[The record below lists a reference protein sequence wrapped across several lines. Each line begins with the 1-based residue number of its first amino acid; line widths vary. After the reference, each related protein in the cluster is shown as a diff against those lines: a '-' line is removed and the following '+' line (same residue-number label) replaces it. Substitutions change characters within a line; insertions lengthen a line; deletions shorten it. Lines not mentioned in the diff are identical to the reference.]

1 MSQSPSSKR
10 HKGTSTEQIHQIETG
25 KSVIVVGR
33 GRLRVSHGTVL
44 VHGYSLHGPRGTLD
58 LACDAHFPICI
69 SSQDHQDAQVPYV
82 AAGYATISLND
93 DEAVAESVAD
103 AGSSLRI
110 VDVHDATAFHPQE
123 WKDVAYT
130 MASSISDAMAAGMIG
145 HPPVICVCGGKNTGK
160 SSFCRYLVNMLLNY
174 NSSVDYLDMDC
185 GQTEFTP
192 PGLVSL
198 CEIRQPLV
206 GPPYYDRRESIAS
219 KISHFIGD
227 TSPSSDPD
235 AYVKCILNLYM
246 TSQKRSRMAATM
258 RPLVINTY
266 GWIQGLGLDVLGAC
280 FDRME
285 VTHAVRIQS
294 DKERNNV
301 SEGFFAAKEGA
312 GFAPLQYTIPALSS
326 AAPSTAAARQVHQD
340 ILATQAVTGRH
351 SSTYSAV
358 ERRNMQWNNFAMQ
371 CCPASTDAATKWT
384 SNHSQQRDCPAADIG
399 TRLASQPP
407 YVVPLD
413 SLEISCTHGIIQKD
427 NIMRV
432 LNGSVVGLCIQNSKK
447 KQTVME
453 ECVGLGIVRSVNV
466 ATRMLYILTSVQDQT
481 VLKSVNHVVIGK
493 LDLPP
498 HLLQTDQFK
507 SPYLALHAMTA
518 EGTAAGAGKSRNN
531 LLRASQL

>member
-1 MSQSPSSKR
+1 MSHSPCSKR
-10 HKGTSTEQIHQIETG
+10 HKGDSGIQIETG
-25 KSVIVVGR
+25 DSIIVVGK

-44 VHGYSLHGPRGTLD
+44 VHGYSLHGPRGTLELD
-58 LACDAHFPICI
+58 CDAHFPMCI
-69 SSQDHQDAQVPYV
+69 SSQDHNDAQVPYV
-82 AAGYATISLND
+82 AAGYATVSLND
-93 DEAVAESVAD
+93 VEEDERGTAVPEHHGDDSTT
-103 AGSSLRI
+103 AGPSLR
-110 VDVHDATAFHPQE
+110 VVEVHNAKAFHPQE

-130 MASSISDAMAAGMIG
+130 IASSISDAMAAGVVG

-160 SSFCRYLVNMLLNY
+160 SSFCRYLVNTLLNY

-206 GPPYYDRRESIAS
+206 GPPYYDRRGSIAS
-219 KISHFIGD
+219 KMSHFIGD

-235 AYVKCILNLYM
+235 VYIKYILNLYM
-246 TSQKRSRMAATM
+246 ISQKQSRVTGTM
-258 RPLVINTY
+258 RPLVVNTY

-280 FDRME
+280 FDRMD

-301 SEGFFAAKEGA
+301 SEEFFAAKEGA
-312 GFAPLQYTIPALSS
+312 NVEALQYTIPALSS
-326 AAPSTAAARQVHQD
+326 AAAPSAVAARQVHQD
-340 ILATQAVTGRH
+340 ILAAEAVTGRH
-351 SSTYSAV
+351 GSNYHAV
-358 ERRNMQWNNFAMQ
+358 ERRNMQWNSFAMQ
-371 CCPASTDAATKWT
+371 CCSGTDTAVE
-384 SNHSQQRDCPAADIG
+384 SRGRDIG
-399 TRLASQPP
+399 TRLAFQLP

-413 SLEISCTHGIIQKD
+413 SLHVSCTHSIIRKEQL
-427 NIMRV
+427 MRV

-447 KQTVME
+447 KQTAVM

-466 ATRMLYILTSVQDQT
+466 ATRMLYILTSVHDQT
-481 VLKSVNHVVIGK
+481 VLQSVNHVVIGR

-518 EGTAAGAGKSRNN
+518 EGTAAGSGKSRNN
-531 LLRASQL
+531 LLRSSQI